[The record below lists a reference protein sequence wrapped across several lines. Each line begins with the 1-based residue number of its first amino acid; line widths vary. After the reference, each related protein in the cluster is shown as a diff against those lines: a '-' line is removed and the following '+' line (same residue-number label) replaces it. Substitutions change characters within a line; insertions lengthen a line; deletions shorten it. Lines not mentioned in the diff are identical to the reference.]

1 MISSYEK
8 IMYSLLGAVALMAVA
23 VTVAFSAV
31 PVPLPRPMELVQAC
45 TQESEAK
52 IVADN
57 GEGVVLEG
65 HNLTM
70 FLRNMAVFM
79 EGTANAP
86 VMDRIRAYPFD
97 EHNLTVIVAIKDQCA
112 VGMMTI
118 PSSIFNRLLPRANNG
133 T

>member
-1 MISSYEK
+1 MTTIYEK
-8 IMYSLLGAVALMAVA
+8 IIYTLLGAIAILAVGATVAL
-23 VTVAFSAV
+23 SGV
-31 PVPLPRPMELVQAC
+31 PTPPPRPMELVQAC

-57 GEGVVLEG
+57 GEGIVLEG

-86 VMDRIRAYPFD
+86 VMDRIRAYTFDPF
-97 EHNLTVIVAIKDQCA
+97 TVIVAIKDQCA
-112 VGMMTI
+112 AGMMTI

>member
-1 MISSYEK
+1 MLNTYEK
-8 IMYSLLGAVALMAVA
+8 IMYSLLGAIALMAVA

-31 PVPLPRPMELVQAC
+31 PVPPPRPMELVQSC
-45 TQESEAK
+45 TQESEAN
-52 IVADN
+52 IVAQN
-57 GEGVVLEG
+57 GEGIVLEG

-86 VMDRIRAYPFD
+86 VMDRIRAYTFD
-97 EHNLTVIVAIKDQCA
+97 PYTVIVAIKDQCA
-112 VGMMTI
+112 AGMMTI

>member
-1 MISSYEK
+1 MTTIYEK
-8 IMYSLLGAVALMAVA
+8 IIYTLLGAIAILAVGATVAL
-23 VTVAFSAV
+23 SGV
-31 PVPLPRPMELVQAC
+31 PSPTPRPMELVQAC

-52 IVADN
+52 IVAEN
-57 GEGVVLEG
+57 GEGIVLEG
-65 HNLTM
+65 ANLTM

-86 VMDRIRAYPFD
+86 VMDRIRAYTFEPY
-97 EHNLTVIVAIKDQCA
+97 TVIVAIKDQCA
-112 VGMMTI
+112 AGMMTI

>member
-1 MISSYEK
+1 MTTIYEK
-8 IMYSLLGAVALMAVA
+8 IIYTLLGVIAILAVAATVA
-23 VTVAFSAV
+23 VGGV
-31 PVPLPRPMELVQAC
+31 PTPPPRPMELVQAC
-45 TQESEAK
+45 TQESEAN
-52 IVADN
+52 IVAQN
-57 GEGVVLEG
+57 GEGIVLEG

-86 VMDRIRAYPFD
+86 VMDRIRAYTFEPY
-97 EHNLTVIVAIKDQCA
+97 TVIVAIKDQCA
-112 VGMMTI
+112 AGMMTI

>member
-1 MISSYEK
+1 MNTYNK
-8 IMYSLLGAVALMAVA
+8 IIYTLLAVVA
-23 VTVAFSAV
+23 IATLAATVAYSAV
-31 PVPLPRPMELVQAC
+31 PLPPPRPMELVQQC
-45 TQESEAK
+45 TQESEVK
-52 IVADN
+52 IVAEN
-57 GEGVVLEG
+57 GQGVVLEG

-97 EHNLTVIVAIKDQCA
+97 EHNVTVIVAIKDQCA
-112 VGMMTI
+112 VGVMTI
-118 PSSIFNRLLPRANNG
+118 PSAIFNRLLPRANNG

>member
-1 MISSYEK
+1 MPTFYEK
-8 IMYSLLGAVALMAVA
+8 IIYSLLGAIAISAIA
-23 VTVAFSAV
+23 VTVALGGV
-31 PVPLPRPMELVQAC
+31 PTPPPRPMELVQAC

-52 IVADN
+52 IVAEN

-65 HNLTM
+65 VNLTM

-97 EHNLTVIVAIKDQCA
+97 QHNLTVIVAIKDQCA

-118 PSSIFNRLLPRANNG
+118 PSAIFNRLLPRANND